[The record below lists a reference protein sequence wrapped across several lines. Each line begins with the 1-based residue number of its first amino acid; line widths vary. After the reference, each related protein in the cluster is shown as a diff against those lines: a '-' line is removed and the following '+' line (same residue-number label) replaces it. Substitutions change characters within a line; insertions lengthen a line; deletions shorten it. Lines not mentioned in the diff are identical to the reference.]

1 LNTITKFAIASVIII
16 AIIITSQSDNHG
28 LLLFSSNGPNDA
40 IKTNIDN
47 SSSKTLRIGYFPN
60 VNHAQAIIGLKNGD
74 FQKILNSNDNTS
86 KSEQNKININEF
98 VFSDG
103 PSALE
108 ALFGGQIDV
117 AYVGPN
123 PAMSGYVA
131 SGGKDGLRIISGA
144 ASGGA
149 SFVVRNDA
157 GIQSVKDLGGKKFAS
172 PQLGNTQDISLRK
185 YLVNNGY
192 KTAEN
197 GGNVTVVPTKPS
209 DIFTLMLKKQI
220 DGAWVPEPWATR
232 LVNEANGKIFVDE
245 RDLWPPQGKF
255 VTANIIVRTDYL
267 NQNPDVIKKLL
278 EAHVNETLWINQN
291 KEKAIN
297 DFNIELKKLTGKTIA
312 NNVLS
317 NALTKLEFTYD
328 PIKVSLFKDA
338 NDAYDLGLLAKGK
351 SKPDLSNIYDLTILN
366 KVLEEKGLPII
377 QQGVVAGLVTKNAN
391 ESNTTTTKNTGDAL
405 ADIVS

>member
-1 LNTITKFAIASVIII
+1 MNTITKFAIASGIII
-16 AIIITSQSDNHG
+16 AIIITSQADNHG
-28 LLLFSSNGPNDA
+28 LLLFSSNGPNDD

-74 FQKILNSNDNTS
+74 FQKILNSNDSTS

-123 PAMSGYVA
+123 PAISGYVA
-131 SGGKDGLRIISGA
+131 SGGKDGIRIISGA

-278 EAHVNETLWINQN
+278 EAHVNETLWINN
-291 KEKAIN
+291 HLNSDKNNSTFNDKNIN
-297 DFNIELKKLTGKTIA
+297 QVVNAFNNGLKKMTGKTISDDELKQA
-312 NNVLS
+312 FS
-317 NALTKLEFTYD
+317 RMDFTYD
-328 PIKVSLFKDA
+328 PLKQSLYKIADDA
-338 NDAYDLGLLAKGK
+338 NSLGFISD
-351 SKPDLSNIYDLTILN
+351 SKVNKLNITGIYNLQILN
-366 KVLEEKGLPII
+366 SVLKEKGLGTI
-377 QQGVVAGLVTKNAN
+377 
-391 ESNTTTTKNTGDAL
+391 D
-405 ADIVS
+405 

>member
-1 LNTITKFAIASVIII
+1 MNTITKFAIASGIII
-16 AIIITSQSDNHG
+16 AIIITSQADNHG
-28 LLLFSSNGPNDA
+28 LLLFSSNGPNDD

-74 FQKILNSNDNTS
+74 FQKILNSNDSTS

-123 PAMSGYVA
+123 PAISGYVA

-172 PQLGNTQDISLRK
+172 PQLGNTQDVSLRK

-245 RDLWPPQGKF
+245 RDLW
-255 VTANIIVRTDYL
+255 
-267 NQNPDVIKKLL
+267 
-278 EAHVNETLWINQN
+278 
-291 KEKAIN
+291 
-297 DFNIELKKLTGKTIA
+297 
-312 NNVLS
+312 LS
-317 NALTKLEFTYD
+317 L
-328 PIKVSLFKDA
+328 IH
-338 NDAYDLGLLAKGK
+338 
-351 SKPDLSNIYDLTILN
+351 I
-366 KVLEEKGLPII
+366 
-377 QQGVVAGLVTKNAN
+377 
-391 ESNTTTTKNTGDAL
+391 
-405 ADIVS
+405 